1 VLLSACHFAV
11 STAVFR
17 FSAAPKG
24 AWPSLQGGRCYKHGA
39 PNGAESN
46 RRLFRLLKARH
57 TGQPEVELQHPPAR
71 LILNP
76 AVQKPRITRM
86 TLKRAVQPQMD
97 TDEHRFTANC
107 RAAPPHPQGE
117 CLRRGLHQ
125 CLSVSICG
133 FIVSTA
139 VLCLSVLSAKSAVST
154 RMCWSGVLPGEELS
168 QGNEGGSRQERLEG
182 VLIPDDGGALP
193 FPGIC

>member
-1 VLLSACHFAV
+1 MLLSASHFAV
-11 STAVFR
+11 SPAVFR

-39 PNGAESN
+39 PNGAEPN

-97 TDEHRFTANC
+97 TDEHRFTASC
-107 RAAPPHPQGE
+107 RATPPHPQGE
-117 CLRRGLHQ
+117 RLRRGLHQ
-125 CLSVSICG
+125 CSSVFICG

-139 VLCLSVLSAKSAVST
+139 VLRLIRLFPLSRSFPCFPALGSLLLCCST
-154 RMCWSGVLPGEELS
+154 GA
-168 QGNEGGSRQERLEG
+168 SRTDISHHRPNSE
-182 VLIPDDGGALP
+182 ALRD
-193 FPGIC
+193 

>member
-139 VLCLSVLSAKSAVST
+139 VFMFIRVIREIRGFNSDVLVRRPARRGIVAGKRGRQSAGA
-154 RMCWSGVLPGEELS
+154 P
-168 QGNEGGSRQERLEG
+168 GGSPYPR
-182 VLIPDDGGALP
+182 
-193 FPGIC
+193 